1 MVNTLSRIKRS
12 GKNFEILVDLDD
24 ALKFKKGLSSFIEAQ
39 GDKIFRDSKK
49 GEIAS
54 VAELESAFGTSDLN
68 LIVPRIIKEGE
79 VLLTQEHR
87 DEEKERK
94 IKQIVDFLATNSID
108 PKTGYPH
115 SAERIKN
122 ALEQAHLNI
131 KNTSVESQINDI
143 LLGISKIIPIKIEI
157 KKVKITVPAIQTGK
171 VYGIISQYKQ
181 NEKWLDNGSLEVV
194 VNVPAGL
201 IMDFYD
207 KLNNATHGAAITE
220 EIRQEENL

>member
-1 MVNTLSRIKRS
+1 MVNTVARIKRS

-24 ALKFKKGLSSFIEAQ
+24 ALKFKKGLSTFIEAQ
-39 GDKIFRDSKK
+39 GDRVFRDLKK
-49 GEIAS
+49 GEHAS
-54 VAELESAFGTSDLN
+54 PAELESAFGTDDLN
-68 LIVPRIIKEGE
+68 LIVARIVKEGE
-79 VLLTQEHR
+79 VLLTKEHR
-87 DEEKERK
+87 DEEQERK
-94 IKQIVDFLATNSID
+94 IKQVVDFLATNSID

-122 ALEQAHLNI
+122 ALEQAHINI

-143 LLGISKIIPIKIEI
+143 LSGISKIIPIKIET
-157 KKVKITVPAIQTGK
+157 KKIKITVPAISTGK

-181 NEKWLDNGSLEVV
+181 TEKWLDNGSLEVV

-207 KLNNATHGAAITE
+207 KLNGATHGSAVTE
-220 EIRQEENL
+220 EIKQE